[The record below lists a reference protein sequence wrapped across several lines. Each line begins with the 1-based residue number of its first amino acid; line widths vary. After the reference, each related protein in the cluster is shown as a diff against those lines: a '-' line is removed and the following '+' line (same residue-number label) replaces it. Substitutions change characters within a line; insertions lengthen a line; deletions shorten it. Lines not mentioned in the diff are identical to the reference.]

1 MSLKKM
7 VSHAAAQP
15 YAKEEIEI
23 AESDNLYTIAQAVS
37 NKETQVAV

>member
-1 MSLKKM
+1 MSLKNLA
-7 VSHAAAQP
+7 SNAAAQP

-37 NKETQVAV
+37 NKETQVAL